1 MLCCS
6 NGISV
11 KNKHK
16 NTFTIRTSLFLSSYR
31 KLHHSA
37 SLSLSSVGK
46 SNLLSRL
53 TKNEFNLESKSTIGI
68 EFATKTLTVDSKV
81 IKSWI
86 WDIAGKKDPLH
97 LVAVSTKDGKSYAE
111 KESLYFMET
120 FTLEANNMENSF
132 AEVLTQI
139 YHIMSKKAVER
150 GENGTSSVPTQG
162 EKISIKDDMS
172 TLKRVRC
179 CSS

>member
-1 MLCCS
+1 MGHCWQERYHAITRAHYRGVVGALLVYDVTRHATFKNVDRRLKELRNHTYSNIVVMLV
-6 NGISV
+6 G
-11 KNKHK
+11 NK
-16 NTFTIRTSLFLSSYR
+16 S
-31 KLHHSA
+31 
-37 SLSLSSVGK
+37 
-46 SNLLSRL
+46 
-53 TKNEFNLESKSTIGI
+53 
-68 EFATKTLTVDSKV
+68 
-81 IKSWI
+81 
-86 WDIAGKKDPLH
+86 DPLH

-111 KESLYFMET
+111 KEALYFMET
-120 FTLEANNMENSF
+120 STLEANNMGNSF

-139 YHIMSKKAVER
+139 YHIMSKNAVER